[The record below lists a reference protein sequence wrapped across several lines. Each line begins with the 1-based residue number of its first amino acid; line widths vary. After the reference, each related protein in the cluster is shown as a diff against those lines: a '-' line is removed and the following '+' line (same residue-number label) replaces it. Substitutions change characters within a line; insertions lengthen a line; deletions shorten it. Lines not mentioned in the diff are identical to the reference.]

1 MYPFDGDF
9 AVRDAEFSFEPQIP
23 VTKVSLQGVPQVEVG
38 IIEVA
43 GPRSLS
49 FDGYNNDSGTVKV
62 EFNLYYRDGFPTDSL
77 ITFNF
82 GTEDMVYSGTAQY
95 GDHLPD
101 GRWHMVTD
109 YNYYKNG
116 TYHPTFQLVDKDGKV
131 LGEDSISISISGL
144 WDEKDGYITNP
155 WIPEGDTSP

>member
-1 MYPFDGDF
+1 
-9 AVRDAEFSFEPQIP
+9 
-23 VTKVSLQGVPQVEVG
+23 
-38 IIEVA
+38 
-43 GPRSLS
+43 
-49 FDGYNNDSGTVKV
+49 
-62 EFNLYYRDGFPTDSL
+62 
-77 ITFNF
+77 
-82 GTEDMVYSGTAQY
+82 
-95 GDHLPD
+95 
-101 GRWHMVTD
+101 MVTD